1 MRRFHVHFTEKNLT
15 GNAGL
20 VHFGHFCEK
29 LNLSKLLSKYI
40 SIDRGP
46 TARYDTADT
55 VMMLVMGVIAG
66 VKHLSHMAVI
76 RSDGAIRSLFKWE
89 QFPDDTTI
97 GRIFKLFNQKHCKEL
112 SDVEAEVR
120 KKVWNKKWFGR
131 VRLDM
136 DSSVRGVWGHQEGAE
151 KGYNPQKRGQ
161 RSYNPLFCF
170 IAETRECLHNW
181 FRSGDAY
188 TANGSVEFMKEC
200 FARLPKRVWKV
211 DIRADSGFFNGA
223 LLDFIESRQG
233 QYTIKVKMK
242 GLVSLLEQQ
251 NWHKVPKIDGFEK
264 TEFEYKCSD
273 WKKKRRFVA
282 IRKIREY
289 TEETDNRCLFDSRKI
304 EYEYFCYVTNMD
316 LSPWTTHKYYGQRAT
331 SENWIEWCKNHM
343 ASGSILTQDF
353 WANSAIFQSCILAY
367 NLMVW
372 LMWLNH
378 EEGFKEEPN
387 TIRMWL
393 IAVPARLMH
402 MNRQWFLRLNRNY
415 PYKELWEKIEGSIQ
429 QLSFT

>member
-46 TARYDTADT
+46 TARYGTADT

-66 VKHLSHMAVI
+66 VKHLNHMAII

-151 KGYNPQKRGQ
+151 KGYNSQKRGQ
-161 RSYNPLFCF
+161 RGYHPLFCF

-251 NWHKVPKIDGFEK
+251 SWHKVPKIDGFEK
-264 TEFEYKCSD
+264 TEFEYKCSG

-316 LSPWTTHKYYGQRAT
+316 FSPWATHKYYGQRAT

-415 PYKELWEKIEGSIQ
+415 PYKELWEKIEASIQ

>member
-20 VHFGHFCEK
+20 VHFGRFCEK
-29 LNLSKLLSKYI
+29 LNLSKLLRKYI
-40 SIDRGP
+40 SIQRGP
-46 TARYDTADT
+46 TAQYDVADT
-55 VMMLVMGVIAG
+55 VMMLAMGVVAG
-66 VKHLSHMAVI
+66 VKHLSHMAII
-76 RSDGAIRSLFKWE
+76 RSDDAIRSLFMWE
-89 QFPDDTTI
+89 QFPDDTTM

-136 DSSVRGVWGHQEGAE
+136 DSSVRGVWGHQEGAK
-151 KGYNPQKRGQ
+151 KGYNPQKKGQ
-161 RSYNPLFCF
+161 RSYHPLFCF

-264 TEFEYKCSD
+264 TEFEYKCSG

-289 TEETDNRCLFDSRKI
+289 TEETDNQCLFDSRKV

-316 LSPWTTHKYYGQRAT
+316 LSPWATHKYYGQRAT

>member
-316 LSPWTTHKYYGQRAT
+316 LSPWATHKYYGQRAT

>member
-20 VHFGHFCEK
+20 VHFGRFCEK
-29 LNLSKLLSKYI
+29 LNLSKLLRKHI
-40 SIDRGP
+40 SIERGP
-46 TARYDTADT
+46 TAQYDVADT
-55 VMMLVMGVIAG
+55 VMMLAIGVVAG
-66 VKHLSHMAVI
+66 VKHLSHMAII
-76 RSDGAIRSLFKWE
+76 RSDDVIRSLFKWE
-89 QFPDDTTI
+89 HFPDDTTM

-112 SDVEAEVR
+112 SDVEAELR
-120 KKVWNKKWFGR
+120 KKVWDKKWFGR

-136 DSSVRGVWGHQEGAE
+136 DSSVKGVWGHQEGAE
-151 KGYNPQKRGQ
+151 KGYNPRKKGQ
-161 RSYNPLFCF
+161 RSYHPLFCF

-211 DIRADSGFFNGA
+211 DVRADSGFFHGA
-223 LLDFIESRQG
+223 LLDFIESQKG
-233 QYTIKVKMK
+233 QYTIKVKLK

-251 NWHKVPKIDGFEK
+251 KWHKVPRTPGFEK
-264 TEFEYKCSD
+264 TEFEYKCSG

-289 TEETDNRCLFDSRKI
+289 TEETDNQCLFNSQKV

-316 LSPWTTHKYYGQRAT
+316 LSPWATHKYYGQRAT

-415 PYKELWEKIEGSIQ
+415 PYKEFWEKIEGSIQ